1 MSFYLYLFIIALTS
15 AASYRFYKKRSQM
28 KGAGL
33 ILVALGVYWLY
44 LEKIPGRLMDDI
56 TGPQAVFG
64 GWFTVICGVILI
76 YAGFRKS

>member
-1 MSFYLYLFIIALTS
+1 
-15 AASYRFYKKRSQM
+15 M